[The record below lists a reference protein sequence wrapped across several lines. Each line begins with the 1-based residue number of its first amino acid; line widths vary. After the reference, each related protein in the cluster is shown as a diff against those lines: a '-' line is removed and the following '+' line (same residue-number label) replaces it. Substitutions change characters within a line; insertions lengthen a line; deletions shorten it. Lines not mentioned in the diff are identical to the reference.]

1 MKHGLRRACRAFLLA
16 CTTLL
21 AATAA
26 AAAAEPYPSRPVTI
40 VVPTTAGGTADILAR
55 LLGPKLTQL
64 WGQPVVV
71 ENRSGAGTLIGS
83 EFAARAQPD
92 GYTLM
97 LTYSEL
103 ITLPAMNKNA
113 RIDVVRD
120 FSRIGKIGSL
130 PVLILAHPSMPANT
144 MAETVRTLRD
154 APGKYTY
161 ASNGTASALQLYAE
175 MFKRQAAVD
184 IMHVPYRGALE
195 ASRALLGGEVDML
208 MQLGNGN
215 VISYV
220 TSGRAKAYAVASE
233 SRLAALPDVPTTAE
247 VGLPQLQL
255 EAWYGLF
262 GPAGMPA
269 DLVLKLNKDLAA
281 VLAMPDIQARLD
293 SLGMRTQIGTAAQF
307 DAFFI
312 EEHQRW
318 TALIRD
324 AGLQAE

>member
-1 MKHGLRRACRAFLLA
+1 MKHGLRRAWGALLLA
-16 CTTLL
+16 CMAQLS
-21 AATAA
+21 ATNAA
-26 AAAAEPYPSRPVTI
+26 ADPYPDRPVTI

-55 LLGPKLTQL
+55 LLGPKLAQL
-64 WGQPVVV
+64 WGQAVVV

-83 EFAARAQPD
+83 EFAARARPD

-103 ITLPAMNKNA
+103 VTLPALNKNA

-130 PVLILAHPSMPANT
+130 PVLLLAHPSMKADT
-144 MAETVRTLRD
+144 MADAVRELRE

-161 ASNGTASALQLYAE
+161 ASNGTGSALQLYAE
-175 MFKRQAAVD
+175 MFKRQARVD
-184 IMHVPYRGALE
+184 VMHVPYRGALE
-195 ASRALLGGEVDML
+195 ASRALLGGEVDLL

-233 SRLAALPDVPTTAE
+233 SRLEALPDVPTTAE
-247 VGLPQLQL
+247 VGLPELRL

-262 GPAGMPA
+262 APAQLPP
-269 DLVLKLNKDLAA
+269 DLVAKLNQDLGT
-281 VLAMPDIQARLD
+281 VLAMPDIQARL
-293 SLGMRTQIGTAAQF
+293 SALGMQSQIGTPAQF
-307 DAFFI
+307 DAFYMA
-312 EEHQRW
+312 EHQRW
-318 TALIRD
+318 TALIRE
-324 AGLQAE
+324 AGLQAD

>member
-1 MKHGLRRACRAFLLA
+1 MTHGLRRACGALLLVCMA
-16 CTTLL
+16 QLSAT
-21 AATAA
+21 ATAA
-26 AAAAEPYPSRPVTI
+26 DPYPNRPVTI

-55 LLGPKLTQL
+55 LLGPKLAQR
-64 WGQPVVV
+64 WGQAVVV

-83 EFAARAQPD
+83 EYAARAQPD

-103 ITLPAMNKNA
+103 VTLPALNKNA

-120 FSRIGKIGSL
+120 YSRIGKIGSL
-130 PVLILAHPSMPANT
+130 PVLLLAHPSMPADT
-144 MAETVRTLRD
+144 MAEAVRKLKD

-161 ASNGTASALQLYAE
+161 ASNGTGSALQLYAE
-175 MFKRQAAVD
+175 MFKRQARVD
-184 IMHVPYRGALE
+184 MMHVPYRGALE

-233 SRLAALPDVPTTAE
+233 SRMAALPDVPTTAE
-247 VGLPQLQL
+247 VGLPQLRL

-262 GPAGMPA
+262 GPAGLPP
-269 DLVLKLNKDLAA
+269 DLVAKLNQDLGA
-281 VLAMPDIQARLD
+281 VLAMPDIQARLTA
-293 SLGMRTQIGTAAQF
+293 LGMQTQAGTPAQF
-307 DAFFI
+307 DTFFMA
-312 EEHQRW
+312 EHQRW
-318 TALIRD
+318 TALIED
-324 AGLQAE
+324 ASLQAD

>member
-1 MKHGLRRACRAFLLA
+1 MG
-16 CTTLL
+16 
-21 AATAA
+21 
-26 AAAAEPYPSRPVTI
+26 AEPYPSRPVTI

-55 LLGPKLTQL
+55 LIGPKLTQL

-103 ITLPAMNKNA
+103 VTLPALNRNA

-130 PVLILAHPSMPANT
+130 PVLLLAHPSMPADT
-144 MAETVRTLRD
+144 MAQAVQKLRE

-161 ASNGTASALQLYAE
+161 ASNGTGSALQLYAE
-175 MFKRQAAVD
+175 MFKRQAGVD
-184 IMHVPYRGALE
+184 IMHIPYRGALE

-215 VISYV
+215 VIAYV

-247 VGLPQLQL
+247 AGLPDLRL

-262 GPAGMPA
+262 APARLPA
-269 DLVLKLNKDLAA
+269 AMVTKLNQDLAA
-281 VLAMPDIQARLD
+281 VLAMPDIRARLD
-293 SLGMRTQIGTAAQF
+293 ALGMQTQAGTPAQF

-312 EEHQRW
+312 AEQLRW
-318 TALIRD
+318 TALIRE
-324 AGLQAE
+324 AGLQAD